1 MITRRTVLF
10 TLPFVMTAPKA
21 VFATSYFTLE
31 QVQKNL
37 FPQATRFVPQAVQL
51 SPAQMSR
58 IAKASG
64 TRVRSAKVPM
74 WQAETATGKIGSVMV
89 DQVYGKHEFI
99 TYAVGIDASGAVVGV
114 EIMDYRETYGDQIKL
129 PKWRAQF
136 TGKKNGDALE
146 IDKPI
151 QNIAGATLS
160 CVHVT
165 DGVRRLLAT
174 HAILT
179 SAA

>member
-1 MITRRTVLF
+1 MINRRTILF
-10 TLPFVMTAPKA
+10 TLPFVVAAPKA
-21 VFATSYFTLE
+21 VFATTYFTLE
-31 QVQKNL
+31 QVQKSL
-37 FPQATRFVPQAVQL
+37 FPQANRFVPQAVTL
-51 SPAQMSR
+51 LPAQINA
-58 IAKASG
+58 IAKQSG

-74 WQAETATGKIGSVMV
+74 WQAEGATGKVGSLIV

-99 TYAVGIDASGAVVGV
+99 TYAVGIGTDGAVVGV
-114 EIMDYRETYGDQIKL
+114 EIMDYRETYGDQIRL

-136 TGKKNGDALE
+136 TGKKNGDALK
-146 IDKPI
+146 IDQPI

-174 HAILT
+174 HAMLMG
-179 SAA
+179 AV